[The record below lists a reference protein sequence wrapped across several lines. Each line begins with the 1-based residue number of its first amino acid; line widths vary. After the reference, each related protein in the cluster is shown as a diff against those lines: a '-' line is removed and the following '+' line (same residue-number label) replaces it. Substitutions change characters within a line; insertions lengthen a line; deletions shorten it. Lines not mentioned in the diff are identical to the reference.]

1 MGLPHGCSKTADAL
15 FAKRHNSGQVYLSS
29 NSIMSAIMELEK
41 GSTRL
46 DLTYMR
52 GDCTACTAYMEGIPA
67 NQIERIFTAMQE
79 YMSINARISC
89 TFTLKKSLRDIPA
102 YLKELKKFPIAGL
115 HLQKSNREPES
126 DCYMIT
132 GILKVPNPIINTYDM
147 YDKAY
152 PDNHNNNDLSAIN
165 KINAEFGLQTF

>member
-1 MGLPHGCSKTADAL
+1 MGLPHGCSKKADAE
-15 FAKRHNSGQVYLSS
+15 FAKRHNSDQVYLQN
-29 NSIMSAIMELEK
+29 NSTMSAIMSMS
-41 GSTRL
+41 GSPHL

-52 GDCTACTAYMEGIPA
+52 GDCTACTAYLEGLGA
-67 NQIERIFTAMQE
+67 NQIEKMFTAIQE

-89 TFTLKKSLRDIPA
+89 LFTLKKPLKDIPA

-115 HLQKSNREPES
+115 HLQKSNREPNN
-126 DCYMIT
+126 DYYQIT
-132 GILKVPNPIINTYDM
+132 GILKVPNPFIKTYTLHNET
-147 YDKAY
+147 Y